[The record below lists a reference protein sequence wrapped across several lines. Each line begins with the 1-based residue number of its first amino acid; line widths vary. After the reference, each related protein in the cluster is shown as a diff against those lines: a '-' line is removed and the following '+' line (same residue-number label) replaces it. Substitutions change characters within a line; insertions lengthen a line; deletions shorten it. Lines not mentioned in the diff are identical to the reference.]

1 MRAISFVAMVV
12 IAAAGSAVSA
22 QNFAQNSSHGNNN
35 RVIRVQADLAILP
48 TAIDE
53 MLRYHPPVLHF
64 RRTAMRD
71 VELRGQTIREGD
83 KVGVWYVSANRDEEV
98 FRDPDR
104 FDVGRTPNDHLS
116 FGFGPHFCLGAAL
129 AHLEARV
136 MFEELFQRLPD
147 IAVVEP
153 PVRLRAN
160 HIHGI
165 KHLPVRFTP
174 EARRTSA

>member
-1 MRAISFVAMVV
+1 MRGVTASTTARRP
-12 IAAAGSAVSA
+12 ATRDEHQQRAL
-22 QNFAQNSSHGNNN
+22 
-35 RVIRVQADLAILP
+35 RVLVHVQSRLQADLSLLP

-71 VELRGQTIREGD
+71 VELRGERIREGD
-83 KVGVWYVSANRDEEV
+83 KVVLWYVSANRDEEV
-98 FRDPDR
+98 FRDADR

-129 AHLEARV
+129 AHMEARV
-136 MFEELFQRLPD
+136 MFEELFRRLPD
-147 IAVVEP
+147 IALAGPIE
-153 PVRLRAN
+153 RLRAN

-165 KHLPVRFTP
+165 KHMPVRFTP
-174 EARRTSA
+174 ETRRPIT